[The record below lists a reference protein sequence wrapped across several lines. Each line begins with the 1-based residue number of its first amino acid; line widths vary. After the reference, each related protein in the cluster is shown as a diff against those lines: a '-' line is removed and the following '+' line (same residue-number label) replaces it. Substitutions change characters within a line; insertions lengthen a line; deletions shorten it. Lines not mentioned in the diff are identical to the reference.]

1 MIPDVWF
8 YVLAVPAVM
17 IAGVSKGGFGS
28 GVGII
33 AVPLMALRVPPPQAA
48 AIMLPILVA
57 MDITGFWAYRK
68 TFHAGHLK
76 VLLPAAAVGIGVGW
90 ATFGLLGVAEVR
102 LLIGVIAVVFP
113 LVHWFDLRP
122 SGPSRAPRAWGTF
135 WGAVSGFTSFLAHAG
150 GPPVNVY
157 LLPQRLEKR
166 QYVGTTV
173 MFFTAVNALKL
184 VPYGQLGQFRAE
196 NLLTSAVLLPLAPL
210 GIWLGLWM
218 QGRVTD
224 VAFYRICYVLL
235 FLTGV
240 KLLWDGV
247 GGL

>member
-1 MIPDVWF
+1 MIPDIWF
-8 YVLAVPAVM
+8 YALAVPAVM
-17 IAGVSKGGFGS
+17 IAGISKGGFGS

-48 AIMLPILVA
+48 AIMLPILVV
-57 MDITGFWAYRK
+57 MDITGFWVYRK

-76 VLLPAAAVGIGVGW
+76 VLLPAATVGIAVGW
-90 ATFGLLGVAEVR
+90 ATFGFLDVAQVR
-102 LLIGVIAVVFP
+102 LLIGVIAVAFP
-113 LVHWFDLRP
+113 VVHWLDLRASRP
-122 SGPSRAPRAWGTF
+122 SKSPTAWGGL
-135 WGAVSGFTSFLAHAG
+135 WGAVAGYTSFLAHAG

-157 LLPQRLEKR
+157 LLPLKMQKR

-184 VPYGQLGQFRAE
+184 IPYGQLGQFHAE
-196 NLLTSAVLLPLAPL
+196 NLLTSAVLLPLAPF

-224 VAFYRICYVLL
+224 VAFYRVCYVLL
-235 FLTGV
+235 FLTGI

-247 GGL
+247 TGM